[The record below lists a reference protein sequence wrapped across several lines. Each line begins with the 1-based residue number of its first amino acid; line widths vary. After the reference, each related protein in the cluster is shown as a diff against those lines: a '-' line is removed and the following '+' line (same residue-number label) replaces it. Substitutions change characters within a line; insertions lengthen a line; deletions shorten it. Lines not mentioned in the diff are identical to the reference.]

1 MSGRLCLSS
10 TSSCDPMAAAFL
22 SLLPPQAPCGEDP
35 HSPLPARP
43 SGLLSAPARQT
54 VGQQRWW
61 WFLQSHSHLLHRGVH
76 TERCNAAIPDFPL
89 ISPPPLA
96 LKACIQLMASEEYPL
111 IFRGKDSCK
120 NAIPSAQEPAAP
132 PPGIPAHSPPSQVG
146 REVPPAPRHPAQK

>member
-1 MSGRLCLSS
+1 MTPWLQPFYPCSHPKPHVGRTRIPLYLLALQAFSLHLRDKQWVSKGGGGFSKVIPISS
-10 TSSCDPMAAAFL
+10 T
-22 SLLPPQAPCGEDP
+22 G
-35 HSPLPARP
+35 
-43 SGLLSAPARQT
+43 
-54 VGQQRWW
+54 
-61 WFLQSHSHLLHRGVH
+61 GVH